1 MYLVSGAAGAAYATV
16 ISQGVSGVLCLIYI
30 IKKMPELKLEKSDFQ
45 LNGHIAKVQ
54 IGIGIPMALQYSI
67 TAIGSTD
74 GTVLFKCVR
83 FRCSCSIYGRTN
95 KIEQVLTQATMSL
108 LEQP

>member
-1 MYLVSGAAGAAYATV
+1 MGAAGAAYATV

-30 IKKMPELKLEKSDFQ
+30 IKKIPELKLEKSDFQ

-67 TAIGSTD
+67 SASGSMM
-74 GTVLFKCVR
+74 LQ
-83 FRCSCSIYGRTN
+83 S
-95 KIEQVLTQATMSL
+95 A
-108 LEQP
+108 